1 MIVEEIAPEDETH
14 KEVLGARLYL
24 YLATKKWSM
33 AAAVATHLVKAEAE
47 NAAWWIQL
55 AYSVRRAESVENA
68 EAILLRASEVHPKD
82 PIIPLNLACYAS
94 ATSRFEEAK
103 VRLRQAIELDERIR
117 DLALDDE
124 DLKPLWDWIEGLK

>member
-1 MIVEEIAPEDETH
+1 MFEEAAMILEEIASEDETH

-24 YLATKKWSM
+24 YLATKKWSR
-33 AAAVATHLVKAEAE
+33 AAAVAKHLVKAEAE

-82 PIIPLNLACYAS
+82 PIIPLAS
-94 ATSRFEEAK
+94 ATSRFERSPFQGAGGGYLRSDSSA
-103 VRLRQAIELDERIR
+103 VREPSA
-117 DLALDDE
+117 ATN
-124 DLKPLWDWIEGLK
+124 PWIA